1 MFDIND
7 YLENLN
13 CPSCFKSS
21 YKIIKSSNYLNIKNL
36 NDLKD
41 IYKSSGDELL
51 IDQLVECDQCKFRY
65 LNPRIKS
72 EIIVSAYSENEDET
86 HVVQDI
92 HRYKTFKKSIKKII
106 NLLKINNVKDKTF
119 LDIGSASGICL
130 KAIKDLG
137 FKEEGFE
144 LSKWMV
150 NYGREKYCVNLK
162 YGSLND
168 IEVDNKYDL
177 ISMWDVLEHV
187 TDLNKNL
194 EKIKFLSNN
203 QTILI
208 INVPNIDSIMCKV
221 MKSKW
226 PFYLNVHLYYFNNKS
241 IESFFNKHG
250 FYLVNS
256 FPHWQYLELGYIIK
270 RAKKYYK
277 FFSVFETIINF
288 LRLSSLSVPYNLGQT
303 TFIFKK
309 KDE

>member
-150 NYGREKYCVNLK
+150 NY
-162 YGSLND
+162 
-168 IEVDNKYDL
+168 I
-177 ISMWDVLEHV
+177 W
-187 TDLNKNL
+187 
-194 EKIKFLSNN
+194 
-203 QTILI
+203 
-208 INVPNIDSIMCKV
+208 
-221 MKSKW
+221 
-226 PFYLNVHLYYFNNKS
+226 
-241 IESFFNKHG
+241 
-250 FYLVNS
+250 
-256 FPHWQYLELGYIIK
+256 
-270 RAKKYYK
+270 
-277 FFSVFETIINF
+277 
-288 LRLSSLSVPYNLGQT
+288 
-303 TFIFKK
+303 
-309 KDE
+309 